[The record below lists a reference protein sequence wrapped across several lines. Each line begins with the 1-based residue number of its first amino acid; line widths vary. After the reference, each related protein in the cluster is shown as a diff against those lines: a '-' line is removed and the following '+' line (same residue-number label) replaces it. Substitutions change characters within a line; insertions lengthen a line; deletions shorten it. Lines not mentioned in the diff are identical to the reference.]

1 MGHFKMKLFSAATAV
16 IIVCI
21 QYCNGKHLLVQ
32 TKDTDYDED
41 PSAADYSYARPSTSA
56 PSSYAARTSLIP
68 KSKYGDY
75 SYARPSTSAPSSYAR
90 PSTTAPRSKSGDY
103 SYARP
108 STTAPR
114 SKYGDYSYARPSTS
128 APSSYVRPST
138 VAPRSKYG
146 SDYDYSSYSRPSYSR
161 SGDSSRRSYGG
172 SARSS

>member
-1 MGHFKMKLFSAATAV
+1 MKFFSAATAV

-21 QYCNGKHLLVQ
+21 QYSSGKHFLVQ
-32 TKDTDYDED
+32 TKDTGLLVYFFLFKYIVETYVKDNNSYLDYDED

-90 PSTTAPRSKSGDY
+90 PST
-103 SYARP
+103 
-108 STTAPR
+108 
-114 SKYGDYSYARPSTS
+114 
-128 APSSYVRPST
+128 

-146 SDYDYSSYSRPSYSR
+146 YDYDYSSYSRPSYSR
-161 SGDSSRRSYGG
+161 SGI
-172 SARSS
+172 

>member
-21 QYCNGKHLLVQ
+21 QYSSGKHFLVQ

-56 PSSYAARTSLIP
+56 PSSYARPSTTAP

-75 SYARPSTSAPSSYAR
+75 SYARPST
-90 PSTTAPRSKSGDY
+90 T
-103 SYARP
+103 
-108 STTAPR
+108 
-114 SKYGDYSYARPSTS
+114 
-128 APSSYVRPST
+128 
-138 VAPRSKYG
+138 APRSKYG

-172 SARSS
+172 STRSSRRSNYGA

>member
-21 QYCNGKHLLVQ
+21 QYCNGKHFLVQ

-41 PSAADYSYARPSTSA
+41 PSAA
-56 PSSYAARTSLIP
+56 
-68 KSKYGDY
+68 
-75 SYARPSTSAPSSYAR
+75 
-90 PSTTAPRSKSGDY
+90 DY

-128 APSSYVRPST
+128 APSSYARPST
-138 VAPRSKYG
+138 AAPRSKYG
-146 SDYDYSSYSRPSYSR
+146 SDYGSAPISLYKSSRRRKSYGNNDYSSYSRPSYSR
-161 SGDSSRRSYGG
+161 SGGSARRSYAGPVSGGSTLSPRGSSYGRSTRSSRRSNYGA
-172 SARSS
+172 SRRPVYK